1 MTLSPFK
8 RRFKGPEFTL
18 VLDEGQHK
26 DGELIK
32 IGTRAAGKSSPSR
45 LKLIQS
51 AKASECP
58 NTKAS
63 VPKSH
68 YLTISPN

>member
-32 IGTRAAGKSSPSR
+32 IGTLREVTEDFWLVSSPRKISNP
-45 LKLIQS
+45 I
-51 AKASECP
+51 SE
-58 NTKAS
+58 NLMKNFKWKT
-63 VPKSH
+63 
-68 YLTISPN
+68 

>member
-32 IGTRAAGKSSPSR
+32 IRTLREVTEDFWLVSSPRKISNP
-45 LKLIQS
+45 I
-51 AKASECP
+51 SE
-58 NTKAS
+58 NLMKNFKWKT
-63 VPKSH
+63 
-68 YLTISPN
+68 